1 MQNEK
6 NNLSERLLNF
16 AANIIKLAI
25 RLNRTTAGRHIGGQL
40 THSGTSCGANYEEAC
55 AAESRADFVHK
66 MQIVL
71 KELRESRYWLKLLNR
86 VGISSDISL
95 PSLLKE
101 SDELIKIFAKSVITA
116 KARVR

>member
-1 MQNEK
+1 
-6 NNLSERLLNF
+6 
-16 AANIIKLAI
+16 
-25 RLNRTTAGRHIGGQL
+25 
-40 THSGTSCGANYEEAC
+40 
-55 AAESRADFVHK
+55 

>member
-1 MQNEK
+1 MQNREE
-6 NNLSERLLNF
+6 NLSERLLEY
-16 AANIIKLAI
+16 AANSVRLAAN
-25 RLNRTTAGRHIGGQL
+25 LNRNVAGRHIRNQL
-40 THSGTSCGANYEEAC
+40 MRSATSSGANYQEAC

-71 KELRESRYWLKLLNR
+71 KELRESRYWLNLLGKLGA
-86 VGISSDISL
+86 VKDL
-95 PSLLKE
+95 PIANLIKE

>member
-1 MQNEK
+1 MR
-6 NNLSERLLNF
+6 S
-16 AANIIKLAI
+16 A
-25 RLNRTTAGRHIGGQL
+25 
-40 THSGTSCGANYEEAC
+40 TSCGANYEEAC

-116 KARVR
+116 KGRDR